1 VSQATSVSEVKPQQ
15 LRYFGKVF
23 GEDLHVV
30 VKREG
35 GSIPQV
41 VEMLTQFLDQHGTIQ
56 NNFFNLLY

>member
-1 VSQATSVSEVKPQQ
+1 VKPIQ

-23 GEDLHVV
+23 GEDLQTV

-41 VEMLTQFLDQHGTIQ
+41 VEMLTQFLDQHGI
-56 NNFFNLLY
+56 N